1 MLSNSKRR
9 LARKKLFVN
18 RTRGCETPEQKAEAL
33 KRHCHIISIVNDP
46 VSGGIIKY
54 YSLEYFDVLDKVT
67 EVTYIGNRVVSV
79 RNVPANIVKTVPP
92 VNAPKFGA
100 F

>member
-1 MLSNSKRR
+1 M
-9 LARKKLFVN
+9 KKVLFVKKDK
-18 RTRGCETPEQKAEAL
+18 GCATPEAKAEAL

-79 RNVPANIVKTVPP
+79 RNVPANIVRTLPP
-92 VNAPKFGA
+92 VNAPKFGG